1 MDNYPKSYIEK
12 LTLTDY
18 RNYDNLVLHTGPE
31 PIILLGDNGAG
42 KTNILEA
49 VSLLSPGTGMRR
61 APYADLGRIGGDNSW
76 AVSAQFHT
84 DSGPLNI
91 GTGALPMGGPGERA
105 GRIVRINGE
114 NTRGTNVL
122 GEYVEL
128 VWLTPSMDRL
138 FTGPA
143 SDRRRFLDQ
152 LISCF
157 DGGYR
162 KRLGQ
167 FERALRQRNKLL
179 ELEGVSSPQLNGLEI
194 HVAEVGVGVAAS
206 RLEAVN
212 QLTASIGLRRETH
225 KSSAFPWPV
234 VEIDGTVEAWLMEMP
249 AVEAEDNYCRTLY
262 AGRARDRAAKRT
274 LDGPH
279 RSDFLVAHGPK
290 SMPAKVCSTG
300 EQKALLISLILAH
313 AELVSRMRDFGAP
326 LLLLDEIAAHLD
338 ETRRASLFE
347 ELLELGSQAWMT
359 GTDLSDFEALKD
371 RAKFCNIVDGTVT

>member
-1 MDNYPKSYIEK
+1 MDNPPKSYIEK
-12 LTLTDY
+12 LTLTNY
-18 RNYDNLVLHTGPE
+18 RNYDNLVLRTDSS

-49 VSLLSPGTGMRR
+49 VSLLSPGMGMRR
-61 APYADLGRIGGDNSW
+61 APFADLSLIGGDGGW
-76 AVSAQFHT
+76 AIAAHFQT
-84 DSGPLNI
+84 DTGPLDI
-91 GTGALPMGGPGERA
+91 GTGVQALGVTGERV

-114 NTRGTNVL
+114 DARSPNAL
-122 GEYVEL
+122 GDQVEL
-128 VWLTPSMDRL
+128 VWLTPAMDRL

-143 SDRRRFLDQ
+143 GDRRRFLDQ

-157 DGGYR
+157 DTGYR
-162 KRLGQ
+162 KRLSQ

-179 ELEGVSSPQLNGLEI
+179 EMEGPSSPQLNGLEM
-194 HVAEVGVGVAAS
+194 HVAEIGVGIAAS

-212 QLTASIGLRRETH
+212 QLAGSVTYRRKTNASSI
-225 KSSAFPWPV
+225 FPWP
-234 VEIDGTVEAWLMEMP
+234 EIAIDGIVEGWLSEMP
-249 AVEAEDNYCRTLY
+249 AVEAEDNYCRLLN
-262 AGRARDRAAKRT
+262 AGRVRDRAAKRT

-279 RSDFLVAHGPK
+279 RSDFLVMHGPK

-338 ETRRASLFE
+338 ERRREALFM
-347 ELLELGSQAWMT
+347 ELMSLGSQAWMT
-359 GTDLSDFEALKD
+359 GTDLSDFEALQD
-371 RAKFCNIVDGTVT
+371 RAQFFNIVDGAVT